1 MQVGIVKAAA
11 ADEITLQP
19 LPWRRLAH
27 GAAMSIVLAILGL
40 VILTIGWVL
49 LNAGS
54 AFLSHVA
61 LWWTLAA
68 FVMWGL
74 AELFSRRSVAPA
86 AGIVLAVLF
95 AAYSGLAI
103 YGWLVLSGL
112 TDKAAHLTAS
122 GTLLAFLVHY
132 YRFRLP
138 FTMFPIALAGW
149 LMTVG
154 LVTIAARL
162 AAGSSPDSDGSLV
175 PAVSLLYGA
184 GVFLYACRLDN
195 RSRTETGATCEEA
208 FWLHLLAGPMVA
220 ISALSNVADHH
231 LIGVPH
237 PAETAVM
244 LFLLLGFAF
253 ISLIVDRAAL
263 VAGAVLYAL
272 SVPMISHFQVQEAP
286 WAGLIAAGFGIEA
299 ATVALGVFWR
309 PLRRSALRLL
319 PTLWAKWFAPP
330 IFDSR

>member
-1 MQVGIVKAAA
+1 MHVGIVKANA

-19 LPWRRLAH
+19 QSWRRRAH
-27 GAAMSIVLAILGL
+27 GAAMSIMLAILGL
-40 VILTIGWVL
+40 IILTIGRVL
-49 LNAGS
+49 LNAG
-54 AFLSHVA
+54 AVFFPHVA
-61 LWWTLAA
+61 LLWSLAA

-74 AELFSRRSVAPA
+74 AELFSRRSFTPA

-95 AAYSGLAI
+95 AAFSGLAI
-103 YGWLVLSGL
+103 FAWLVASGFA
-112 TDKAAHLTAS
+112 DKAAHLSAS
-122 GTLLAFLVHY
+122 GTVLAFLAHY

-154 LVTIAARL
+154 LVTITARL
-162 AAGSSPDSDGSLV
+162 AAASSPESDGSFV
-175 PAVSLLYGA
+175 PEVSLLYGA
-184 GVFLYACRLDN
+184 GVFLHACRLDS
-195 RSRTETGATCEEA
+195 RSRAETGATCEEA

-220 ISALSNVADHH
+220 ISALANVADHP

-263 VAGAVLYAL
+263 VAGAVLYVL
-272 SVPMISHFQVQEAP
+272 SIFMISLFQVQQAP
-286 WAGLIAAGFGIEA
+286 WAGLIAAGIGIGA
-299 ATVALGVFWR
+299 AAVALGVFWR

-330 IFDSR
+330 IFDNR